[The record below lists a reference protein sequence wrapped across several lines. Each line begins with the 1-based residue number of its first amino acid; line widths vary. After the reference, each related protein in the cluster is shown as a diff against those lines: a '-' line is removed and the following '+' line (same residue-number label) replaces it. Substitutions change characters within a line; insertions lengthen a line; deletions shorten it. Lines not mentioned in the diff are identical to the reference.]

1 MSIEPSPHTKID
13 ARELIHEQAKPRQTN
28 ASSRLQDVL
37 LEYGRPLLRTL
48 VLLEGED
55 LTNRLHF
62 GDNVRIVRREI
73 VDGADD
79 FECFIHATAF
89 SQPSWRLRQAPDDE
103 HYGDGEDELD
113 RDWCAPRGWTVQE
126 REAEIDPVSL

>member
-1 MSIEPSPHTKID
+1 MSIGSCSHTKID

-37 LEYGRPLLRTL
+37 LEDGGPLLGTL

-55 LTNRLHF
+55 LTDRLHF
-62 GDNVRIVRREI
+62 GDHVRIVRRKI
-73 VDGADD
+73 IDGADD
-79 FECFIHATAF
+79 FECFVHATAF
-89 SQPSWRLRQAPDDE
+89 SQPSWRLRQAPDNE

-113 RDWCAPRGWTVQE
+113 RDRCAPRGWAVQE
-126 REAEIDPVSL
+126 